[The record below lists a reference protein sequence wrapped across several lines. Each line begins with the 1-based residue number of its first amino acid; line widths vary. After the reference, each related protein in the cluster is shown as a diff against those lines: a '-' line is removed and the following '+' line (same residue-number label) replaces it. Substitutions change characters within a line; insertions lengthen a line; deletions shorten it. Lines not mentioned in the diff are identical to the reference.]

1 MATTISPI
9 TSGLTPFLKFFLH
22 SVAPLW
28 FYCSSV
34 WTPWHGNGL
43 LDYAY
48 DTQHYYLIK
57 FLYPT
62 LSFAFSLGTQKKKKK
77 KKFLLTTD
85 SKITLTNMQAMGHHH
100 YQPSTATSAIASPS
114 KAMAP
119 VATYS
124 GHLNHRAHS
133 FKCNTAC
140 NNANNNDS

>member
-1 MATTISPI
+1 MVATTIPPI
-9 TSGLTPFLKFFLH
+9 MLGLTPSLKLFLH

-28 FYCSSV
+28 FYRLSV
-34 WTPWHGNGL
+34 WTLWHGNGL
-43 LDYAY
+43 LDYGY
-48 DTQHYYLIK
+48 DTWRYYLIK

-62 LSFAFSLGTQKKKKK
+62 LSSAFSSKKKKK
-77 KKFLLTTD
+77 NLSLLTTD
-85 SKITLTNMQAMGHHH
+85 SKITLTNMQVMGHHH
-100 YQPSTATSAIASPS
+100 YQPSTATSAIASPN